1 MTIPLKALARTLCRI
16 GVAPLVRAYAVRDN
30 VTVGRDVHIGIG
42 TTIEAPHSLSIGS
55 NVYIGKRCT
64 VECDGSIGRDVI
76 IANQVGLIGRYDHDY
91 TKVGVCIRNA
101 PWIGDPAYAGKGA
114 GLKLIVGDDVWIGF
128 GATILTGV
136 TVGRGAII
144 GAGAVV
150 TTNVPPYS
158 IVAGQPARVIAAR
171 FSSSEAV
178 EHETSLYMTSPPPED
193 LRTWRV
199 DKSSISET

>member
-1 MTIPLKALARTLCRI
+1 MTIALKAVVRSICRV
-16 GVAPLVRAYAVRDN
+16 GAAPLVRAYAVRDN
-30 VTVGRDVHIGIG
+30 VKVGRDVHIGIG

-64 VECDGSIGRDVI
+64 IECDGSIGDNVL

-91 TKVGVCIRNA
+91 TTVGVCIRNA
-101 PWIGDPAYAGKGA
+101 PCVGDPAYSGKGA
-114 GLKLIVGDDVWIGF
+114 GLKLFVGDDVWIGF

-158 IVAGQPARVIAAR
+158 IVVGQPARVIAAR

-178 EHETSLYMTSPPPED
+178 EHERCLYRTPPSPE
-193 LRTWRV
+193 V
-199 DKSSISET
+199 S